1 MSGDISVKKLALAFS
16 LCAASMFAAEMKG
29 TITDSK
35 CGAAHADAS
44 EKSMKCSQAC
54 VKSGKAE
61 AVLVSDGKVYKFSDA
76 SKVAEHVGHKVVVT
90 GDVNGETIT
99 VASVK
104 MDH

>member
-1 MSGDISVKKLALAFS
+1 MKKLALAFS

-61 AVLVSDGKVYKFSDA
+61 AVLVSDGKIYKFSDA
-76 SKVAEHVGHKVVVT
+76 SKVADHVGHKVVVT

-104 MDH
+104 MDK